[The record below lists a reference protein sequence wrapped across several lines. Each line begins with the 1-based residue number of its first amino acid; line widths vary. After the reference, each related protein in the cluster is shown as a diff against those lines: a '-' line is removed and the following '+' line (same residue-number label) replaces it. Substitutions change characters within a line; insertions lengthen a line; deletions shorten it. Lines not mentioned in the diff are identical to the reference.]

1 VSVPL
6 SQAVAEA
13 APWLALLEDAQDYVD
28 VTLLHGW
35 SYPPLTLGAVRA
47 LYELAK
53 DVCDTAGAYGAPD
66 LDRAVSRG
74 R

>member
-1 VSVPL
+1 MSVPL

-13 APWLALLEDAQDYVD
+13 APWLALLEELRDELD
-28 VTLLHGW
+28 VTILNCWG
-35 SYPPLTLGAVRA
+35 YPPLTLGTVRA

-53 DVCDTAGAYGAPD
+53 DVCDTADAYGAQD